1 MGLGLGLALGLG
13 LRLGLGCANPSPNLN
28 QAAKRLKHEATCRG
42 IAEQLVAL
50 AGRVTDVRA
59 SAQPLL
65 PPKARTLTL
74 TLTLTLTSPQP

>member
-1 MGLGLGLALGLG
+1 MGLGFGFGFGLGLGS
-13 LRLGLGCANPSPNLN
+13 GLGCTNPDPNPK